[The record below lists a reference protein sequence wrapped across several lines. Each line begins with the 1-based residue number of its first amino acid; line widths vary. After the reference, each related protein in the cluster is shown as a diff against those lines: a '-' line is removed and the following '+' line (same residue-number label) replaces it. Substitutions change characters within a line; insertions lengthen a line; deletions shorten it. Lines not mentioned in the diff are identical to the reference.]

1 MCIDILPT
9 FALSKMTKG
18 SLTYWLHYYQNA
30 YAGLGYITTRSHFR
44 YNQKGDPH
52 TETHLPVWTKKGLEL
67 FSE

>member
-18 SLTYWLHYYQNA
+18 SLTYWLHNYQNA
-30 YAGLGYITTRSHFR
+30 YAGLGYIKTRSHFR
-44 YNQKGDPH
+44 YNQKGEL
-52 TETHLPVWTKKGLEL
+52 TETRFPVWTKKGLEL